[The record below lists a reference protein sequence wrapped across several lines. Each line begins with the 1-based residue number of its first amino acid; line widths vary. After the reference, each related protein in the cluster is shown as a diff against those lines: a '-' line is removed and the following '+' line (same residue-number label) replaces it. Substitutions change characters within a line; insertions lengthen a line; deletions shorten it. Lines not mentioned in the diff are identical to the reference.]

1 LGNPLS
7 LNLVWNKSVSAT
19 GYNVVLSTD
28 AGFSTIILNDSTLT
42 DSIKSLTNL
51 NVLTTYYWKVRA
63 KNAGGWGTFSGAF
76 NFKTV
81 GSPTQIILS
90 SPANN
95 ATNQPVNLTF
105 KWFKAIDQ
113 TDIKNINKGNKENL
127 DGPKAVSNYW
137 FELAAD
143 TAFTIIISRDS
154 VLTDTT
160 KSITGLSNLT
170 NYYWR
175 VKAKNQIG
183 WAVFSAVWKFTTVI
197 SVPVAPFLTTP
208 ANNSTGISLTPA
220 LTWGAV
226 SGAST
231 YRIQVSTDSLFA
243 TTQYDTSGV
252 AAVTVNVPAGKLLQG
267 TKYYWRVNA
276 TNAGG
281 AGPYSSVWNFTTLS
295 LSLSLNLKVYLE
307 GFWDGTNQIS
317 DTAIVYLASGT
328 TPYAFVDT
336 AKVVLSA
343 TGTASMN
350 FNKVTTGSY
359 YIVVN
364 HRNHLETWS
373 ATPQAFVGGTPLSY
387 DFTTAATK
395 AYGSNMKQAGSVWVL
410 YGGDANR
417 DGSID
422 ASDISVFILQFGN
435 LGYYGADFNG
445 DGSVDA
451 TDIIIILQNFGLI
464 KITPVVE
471 PLSPELLK
479 NRKAQID
486 NAVKMYN
493 NSKDNRKKS
502 N

>member
-1 LGNPLS
+1 
-7 LNLVWNKSVSAT
+7 
-19 GYNVVLSTD
+19 
-28 AGFSTIILNDSTLT
+28 
-42 DSIKSLTNL
+42 
-51 NVLTTYYWKVRA
+51 
-63 KNAGGWGTFSGAF
+63 
-76 NFKTV
+76 
-81 GSPTQIILS
+81 
-90 SPANN
+90 
-95 ATNQPVNLTF
+95 
-105 KWFKAIDQ
+105 
-113 TDIKNINKGNKENL
+113 
-127 DGPKAVSNYW
+127 
-137 FELAAD
+137 
-143 TAFTIIISRDS
+143 
-154 VLTDTT
+154 
-160 KSITGLSNLT
+160 
-170 NYYWR
+170 
-175 VKAKNQIG
+175 
-183 WAVFSAVWKFTTVI
+183 
-197 SVPVAPFLTTP
+197 
-208 ANNSTGISLTPA
+208 
-220 LTWGAV
+220 
-226 SGAST
+226 
-231 YRIQVSTDSLFA
+231 
-243 TTQYDTSGV
+243 
-252 AAVTVNVPAGKLLQG
+252 
-267 TKYYWRVNA
+267 
-276 TNAGG
+276 
-281 AGPYSSVWNFTTLS
+281 
-295 LSLSLNLKVYLE
+295 
-307 GFWDGTNQIS
+307 
-317 DTAIVYLASGT
+317 
-328 TPYAFVDT
+328 
-336 AKVVLSA
+336 
-343 TGTASMN
+343 MN
-350 FNKVTTGSY
+350 FNRVTTGSY